1 MSSGGIIREV
11 RSCRI
16 CGGENLV
23 RYLDLGMMPLANNL
37 AASAADARAMRRY
50 PMQVL
55 YCRDCSLSQLTVV
68 VDPREMFSKY
78 AYRSSVNQAYLD
90 HCRTMAR
97 SLRES
102 LGLQEGDLVVDIAGN
117 DGALLSVFKH
127 ELGVRVVNVDP
138 AENLAEIAEAAGV
151 PTITRFWDADVAR
164 QLVSDQG
171 RPKLI
176 TATNVFAHVDN
187 VRDFIAAI
195 KDCLDDDGVLIL
207 EFPYGVDFIEHREF
221 DTIYFEHLSYVLLRP
236 TKRLAESLRMQ
247 VFDVQKQDIHGGSI
261 RVFIGNDSA
270 HEVRPSVSEMI
281 AREAADGYHD
291 SAVYEA
297 WKGEI
302 EALIGELVTRISDLK
317 KGGAKIAAFAASA
330 KGNTL
335 LNACRFDASTIDYI
349 VDDTPEKVGRF
360 SPGNGIPI
368 VGRTVLADDPPDFL
382 LILAWNFAKEII
394 ASTSEYSGEGGKY
407 IVPIPAFEIIESGD
421 ASE

>member
-1 MSSGGIIREV
+1 
-11 RSCRI
+11 
-16 CGGENLV
+16 
-23 RYLDLGMMPLANNL
+23 
-37 AASAADARAMRRY
+37 
-50 PMQVL
+50 VL
-55 YCRDCSLSQLTVV
+55 LQLT
-68 VDPREMFSKY
+68 R
-78 AYRSSVNQAYLD
+78 
-90 HCRTMAR
+90 
-97 SLRES
+97 
-102 LGLQEGDLVVDIAGN
+102 
-117 DGALLSVFKH
+117 
-127 ELGVRVVNVDP
+127 
-138 AENLAEIAEAAGV
+138 
-151 PTITRFWDADVAR
+151 
-164 QLVSDQG
+164 
-171 RPKLI
+171 
-176 TATNVFAHVDN
+176 
-187 VRDFIAAI
+187 
-195 KDCLDDDGVLIL
+195 
-207 EFPYGVDFIEHREF
+207 
-221 DTIYFEHLSYVLLRP
+221 
-236 TKRLAESLRMQ
+236 RLAESLDMQ
-247 VFDVQKQDIHGGSI
+247 LF
-261 RVFIGNDSA
+261 
-270 HEVRPSVSEMI
+270 
-281 AREAADGYHD
+281 GYHD